1 MAYAFDPKSGRYR
14 DTTTGRWLSRD
25 DVIDMAG
32 KSLAA
37 SANAADELAALV
49 SSGALTPADFGLLA
63 RTEIKNEYITQYLL
77 GIGGREQMT
86 PSDWGS
92 LGRMLRDQYHPY
104 LDGFLQDIADG
115 KLSQAQIE
123 ARLRLYTDSAH
134 QAYERAAQ
142 KSAVKAGFTE
152 VFWMVDASVENC
164 EVCLAHQADGWQ
176 PIADLAERPADGNSP
191 CLSNCACV
199 LLYRNPTT
207 GETY

>member
-25 DVIDMAG
+25 AVIDMAG

-86 PSDWGS
+86 PSDWGTI
-92 LGRMLRDQYHPY
+92 GRMLRDQYHPY
-104 LDGFLQDIADG
+104 LDGFIQDIADG
-115 KLSQAQIE
+115 KLTEAQIQ
-123 ARLRLYTDSAH
+123 ARFRMYIDSAH
-134 QAYERAAQ
+134 QAYEKAAQ
-142 KSAVKAGFTE
+142 KTARKAGFTE
-152 VFWMVDASVENC
+152 ERWILDAEAEHCDDCVAYAGQE
-164 EVCLAHQADGWQ
+164 WQ
-176 PIADLAERPADGNSP
+176 PIGTFPDPGDGSTT
-191 CLSNCACV
+191 CLTNCRC
-199 LLYRNPTT
+199 YKIFRNPAT